1 MKDLEIWKIKDTGF
15 NSTGILVSSHGR
27 FKRFDWKDRVGSDN
41 GFGYKN
47 INIYNY
53 DLGKGVKFYKHRLVA
68 ELFIGEISQGMQVNH
83 KDGDKGNNHVSNL
96 EIVSAKENVKHMH
109 DTGLSLNR
117 RNHGA
122 IYKKSDEVVLNAYLA
137 VKMGWLGVAE
147 SAKKF
152 DMPRT
157 TLSSIMNKRT
167 RCDVTDLVD
176 SYFGFVN

>member
-1 MKDLEIWKIKDTGF
+1 MKDLEIWKIKNLDFDNTGL
-15 NSTGILVSSHGR
+15 LVSSHGNTKN
-27 FKRFDWKDRVGSDN
+27 FVWGDRRKYDN
-41 GFGYKN
+41 GFGYKKVKVSR
-47 INIYNY
+47 IGEKS
-53 DLGKGVKFYKHRLVA
+53 GKQMYVHRLVA
-68 ELFIGEISQGMQVNH
+68 ELFISAIPQGMQVNH

-96 EIVSAKENVKHMH
+96 EVVSAKENVKHMH

>member
-1 MKDLEIWKIKDTGF
+1 MKDLEIWKIKDLGF
-15 NSTGILVSSHGR
+15 NSTGLLVSSHGR
-27 FKRFDWKDRVGSDN
+27 FKKFDWKDRRGSDN

-47 INIYNY
+47 ITVHNQ
-53 DLGKGVKFYKHRLVA
+53 DLDKGVKFYKHRLVA
-68 ELFIGEISQGMQVNH
+68 EMFLGGIPKGMQVNH
-83 KDGDKGNNHVSNL
+83 KDGNKENNHVSNL
-96 EIVSAKENVKHMH
+96 EVVSAKENIKHMH
-109 DTGLSLNR
+109 DSGLNLAR
-117 RNHGA
+117 RNHGTT
-122 IYKKSDEVVLNAYLA
+122 YKKSDEVVLNAYLA

-176 SYFGFVN
+176 TYFGFDS